1 MDITRRTYLGGMG
14 AALGAGVL
22 GTEALAQE
30 KLPGLASTL
39 IWSVYDVGASGYVE
53 ASAVADAMGKK
64 YGTRVRLQPSGTS
77 IGRLLPLKQRRATH
91 GWLATEVY
99 FASEALYEYA
109 SPDWGPQ
116 DLRTLLGRVNTLSI
130 AVTEKSGIKTFADL
144 KGKRYAIAKANT
156 SVNAKVEPLFAAAG
170 ISLND
175 MQLVEFPSYGATM
188 KALIEGKADAAAAS
202 PHTTTLKEL
211 EASPNGIGWIE
222 LHADNKDLWAK
233 FQKALPLVAPY
244 HEEIGAG
251 ITGKKPIWMMGFRYP
266 MITVYSDAKDDVAA
280 RPARRCVAA
289 VAPDKGG
296 AWGRGQALDVVEGRR
311 AGNATMTGRVRE
323 DLDSWT
329 VDLGKGVAHAVSHR
343 TVEVLDV
350 GRDNKR
356 CAATVAAAPVGDK
369 VGVVADN
376 WPTLAATLVPGPA
389 QDSVP
394 AVDQA
399 EVPVQRFRDR
409 WAPAIGVLWDQ
420 ARVSDKVLG
429 NVLGKALDRELKSTR
444 CGMSSRP
451 FAKRSKN

>member
-1 MDITRRTYLGGMG
+1 MDITRRSYLGGMS
-14 AALGAGVL
+14 AALGAGFI
-22 GTEALAQE
+22 GTEAMAQE
-30 KLPGLASTL
+30 KLANLPSTL

-109 SPDWGPQ
+109 APDWGPQ

-130 AVTEKSGIKTFADL
+130 AVTEKSGIKTLADL

-222 LHADNKDLWAK
+222 LHADDKDLWAK

-251 ITGKKPIWMMGFRYP
+251 ITGKKPVWMMGFRYP
-266 MITVYSDAKDDVAA
+266 MITVYSDAKDDEVY
-280 RPARRCVAA
+280 A
-289 VAPDKGG
+289 VTKA
-296 AWGRGQALDVVEGRR
+296 
-311 AGNATMTGRVRE
+311 
-323 DLDSWT
+323 
-329 VDLGKGVAHAVSHR
+329 
-343 TVEVLDV
+343 
-350 GRDNKR
+350 
-356 CAATVAAAPVGDK
+356 
-369 VGVVADN
+369 VADN
-376 WPTLAATLVPGPA
+376 YDLYKDASPIMPRWQLSKSGAFPMDAPFHNGAIKYLKEKGIWSADHQKWQDAILKRRSLLQQAWKDMIAKDPAAKGADGAKLGELWAPRR
-389 QDSVP
+389 
-394 AVDQA
+394 A
-399 EVPVQRFRDR
+399 EV
-409 WAPAIGVLWDQ
+409 
-420 ARVSDKVLG
+420 
-429 NVLGKALDRELKSTR
+429 LKSL
-444 CGMSSRP
+444 
-451 FAKRSKN
+451 

>member
-266 MITVYSDAKDDVAA
+266 MITVYSDAKDDEVY
-280 RPARRCVAA
+280 A
-289 VAPDKGG
+289 VTKA
-296 AWGRGQALDVVEGRR
+296 
-311 AGNATMTGRVRE
+311 
-323 DLDSWT
+323 
-329 VDLGKGVAHAVSHR
+329 
-343 TVEVLDV
+343 
-350 GRDNKR
+350 
-356 CAATVAAAPVGDK
+356 
-369 VGVVADN
+369 VADN
-376 WPTLAATLVPGPA
+376 YDLYKDASPIMPRWQVSKSGAYPMDAPFHNGAIKYLKEKGIWSADHQKWQDAILKRRGLLQQAWKDMIAKDAAAKGADAAKLGQLWAPRR
-389 QDSVP
+389 
-394 AVDQA
+394 A
-399 EVPVQRFRDR
+399 EV
-409 WAPAIGVLWDQ
+409 
-420 ARVSDKVLG
+420 
-429 NVLGKALDRELKSTR
+429 LKSL
-444 CGMSSRP
+444 
-451 FAKRSKN
+451 